1 MKKPLIPI
9 CLAVAA
15 SLPLTAT
22 ADDSRWYVTADVG
35 MNFLGS
41 EDLAY
46 RDGTTSGSAKA
57 DFDPSFAGGATVG
70 WRLNDQW
77 RLEGELMYRRNEM
90 DDITLPGIG
99 ASTEGD
105 FASLSLGA
113 SALYDFN
120 LFGNED
126 VTSFVGA
133 GVVFVQEIDI
143 DFEVGGQETS
153 FETDD
158 IGFQVQFGARYDFGE
173 RWFLDARVRYL
184 ALSGVELE
192 FPSDTSRII
201 KADYAPVT
209 VSAGIGYRF

>member
-1 MKKPLIPI
+1 MNTHRKALGLALALTTSIPA
-9 CLAVAA
+9 L
-15 SLPLTAT
+15 

-35 MNFLGS
+35 LNILGS

-46 RDGTTSGSAKA
+46 RDGTTTGSAEA
-57 DFDPSFAGGATVG
+57 DFDPSFAGGGTVG
-70 WRLNDQW
+70 WRINDQW
-77 RLEGELMYRRNEM
+77 RLEGEVMYRRNEM
-90 DDITLPGIG
+90 DDITLAGVG
-99 ASTEGD
+99 TSTEGD

-120 LFGNED
+120 LFGSED

-143 DFEVGGQETS
+143 DFEVNGQETS

-158 IGFQVQFGARYDFGE
+158 IGFQVQFGARYDFGD
-173 RWFLDARVRYL
+173 RWFVSARVRYL
-184 ALSGVELE
+184 MLSGVELE
-192 FPSDTSRII
+192 FPSDTSRIVE
-201 KADYAPVT
+201 ADYAPLT

>member
-1 MKKPLIPI
+1 
-9 CLAVAA
+9 
-15 SLPLTAT
+15 
-22 ADDSRWYVTADVG
+22 
-35 MNFLGS
+35 
-41 EDLAY
+41 
-46 RDGTTSGSAKA
+46 
-57 DFDPSFAGGATVG
+57 
-70 WRLNDQW
+70 
-77 RLEGELMYRRNEM
+77 MYRRNEM
-90 DDITLPGIG
+90 DDITLPGVG

-192 FPSDTSRII
+192 FRSDTSRII
-201 KADYAPVT
+201 KADYAPLT

>member
-1 MKKPLIPI
+1 MNRNVLTLCFALALPI
-9 CLAVAA
+9 AA
-15 SLPLTAT
+15 A
-22 ADDSRWYVTADVG
+22 AEDSRFYVTADVG
-35 MNFLGS
+35 ANFLGS
-41 EDLAY
+41 EDLSY
-46 RDGTTSGSAKA
+46 RDGITSGSASA
-57 DFDPSFAGGATVG
+57 DFDPSFAGGATLG
-70 WRLNDQW
+70 WRLNDRW

-90 DDITLPGIG
+90 DDITLPGVG
-99 ASTEGD
+99 SSTEGD

-113 SALYDFN
+113 SALYDVN

-143 DFEVGGQETS
+143 DFTVAGQETS

-158 IGFQVQFGARYDFGE
+158 IGFQVQFGARYDLSE
-173 RWFLDARVRYL
+173 RWFVDARVRYL

-192 FPSDTSRII
+192 FPDDTSRII
-201 KADYAPVT
+201 EADYAPLT